1 MVRLYPPSIP
11 FMSYNFFEI
20 LDTWSLGDKAKFA
33 KSSGMA
39 GCCTWSLDQVSV
51 TRLLL
56 LFAHLLMLVLHQ
68 DDGFTLQDAIRAGLG
83 LPK

>member
-1 MVRLYPPSIP
+1 MLSD
-11 FMSYNFFEI
+11 FCI

-39 GCCTWSLDQVSV
+39 GCCTWSLDQVSF

-56 LFAHLLMLVLHQ
+56 LVYLLMLVLRQ